1 MQERLM
7 LRNLKEAF
15 KFYKEY
21 HSHLSIEFL
30 KFAILYPNQCTLS
43 VCVYVTHQNV
53 KLLIIGGCLNP
64 LPKDT

>member
-7 LRNLKEAF
+7 LRNLKKAF

-21 HSHLSIEFL
+21 QIEFL
-30 KFAILYPNQCTLS
+30 KFAILYPNECTLP